1 MQDSSIAIAPNE
13 FEISGPARS
22 NSQGYT
28 SAIKRYDMLE
38 EEQEQQLARRW
49 QEMGD
54 RAAADAL
61 VTSHLR
67 LAASVARRYK
77 RYGLPLGD
85 ITSEAS
91 LGLVL
96 AALRFRPDR
105 GSRFSTYAL
114 WWIKASIHD
123 YILRSWSLVK
133 IGTTAAQKKLF
144 FRLRREMT
152 RLASGTTDLSP
163 LTAEVIAQR
172 LTVNATDVIEMD
184 RRLRGDLSLNS
195 PVNDGEGSTEWQD
208 LLVDQSS
215 NAEMILAEHDERA
228 QRAGAL
234 QAALD
239 LLTKRERRIF
249 EARRLTENPPTL
261 EELARELSISSER
274 VRQIEI
280 SAFAKVRSAA
290 MKCLKAENLA
300 PRYRRWPALPVPE
313 EVLACLP

>member
-1 MQDSSIAIAPNE
+1 MQDSSTAIAPNE
-13 FEISGPARS
+13 FEINGAARS
-22 NSQGYT
+22 NSHGYT
-28 SAIKRYDMLE
+28 SAIKRYDLLE

-49 QEMGD
+49 LELGD

-67 LAASVARRYK
+67 LAASVAWRYK
-77 RYGLPLGD
+77 RYGLPLAD
-85 ITSEAS
+85 ITSEAN

-96 AALRFRPDR
+96 AALRFRPGR

-144 FRLRREMT
+144 FRLRREMN
-152 RLASGTTDLSP
+152 RLASGTTELSP

-195 PVNDGEGSTEWQD
+195 PVNDGEGSAEWQD
-208 LLVDQSS
+208 LLVDHSS
-215 NAEMILAEHDERA
+215 NAELILAEHDESAR
-228 QRAGAL
+228 QVGAL

-274 VRQIEI
+274 VRQIEA
-280 SAFAKVRSAA
+280 SAFTKVRSAA
-290 MKCLKAENLA
+290 RICFKAENPA
-300 PRYRRWPALPVPE
+300 PSYRPRPALRVAE
-313 EVLACLP
+313 GVLACSR